1 MKAPSLSAVREA
13 LAAHAPGITIR
24 KDDCGEYRVTFTQEA
39 IAAAFPGMTRAE
51 RIEKAE
57 ALASYDSDICGAYET
72 GKAMFRVGL
81 VPATA
86 TPEETAAREAAAD
99 MGFATET
106 VSESP
111 VVIGTRETVRLNLR
125 RQVEGMAEIANR
137 ENPATV
143 AVRTIDATPTWAGI
157 LPMLR
162 AAVENGTAEGRRIA
176 WEELARMA
184 EAADKWNASAKA

>member
-24 KDDCGEYRVTFTQEA
+24 KDESGEYRVTFTQEA

-57 ALASYDSDICGAYET
+57 SLASYDSDICAAYET

-99 MGFATET
+99 MGFATEM

-125 RQVEGMAEIANR
+125 RQAEGMAEIANR

-143 AVRTIDATPTWAGI
+143 AVRTIDATPTWAGV

-162 AAVENGTAEGRRIA
+162 AAIENGTAEGRRIA

>member
-1 MKAPSLSAVREA
+1 MNASVTLSAAKAA
-13 LAAHAPGITIR
+13 LAERAPGITLR
-24 KDDCGEYRVTFTQEA
+24 KAEGGDFRVTFTLDA
-39 IAAAFPGMTRAE
+39 IAAAFPAMTRAE
-51 RIEKAE
+51 LIEKAE
-57 ALASYDSDICGAYET
+57 SLASYDSDICAAYET

-111 VVIGTRETVRLNLR
+111 VVIGK
-125 RQVEGMAEIANR
+125 
-137 ENPATV
+137 
-143 AVRTIDATPTWAGI
+143 VRTIDATPTWAGI